1 MAPAEVSPSHSI
13 YICVCVSVSLA
24 VCTAR
29 TFKRFSIESHFIS
42 LCFFCAA
49 HTNLGQQRI
58 SSWAL
63 LKQKAQK
70 KPQKNKV
77 KNKINEMNKQQTLSA
92 IFGFNP
98 FTICTFLLRNI
109 KLLFSIFNP
118 FFFIF
123 FLSIFFVD
131 REDQSILCTGESG
144 AGKTENTKKVI
155 QFLAYVAASKPKGSG
170 AVSIL
175 KILMY
180 LHLPS
185 LLSLSRVC
193 SMATLLCVGKQLWHI
208 HLFIMCICLLTT
220 SLLSIFSIRGRGRGK
235 KSPYL

>member
-1 MAPAEVSPSHSI
+1 MAPAEVSPSHSIYI

-70 KPQKNKV
+70 KPQKV

-92 IFGFNP
+92 IYGFNP

-109 KLLFSIFNP
+109 KLFFSIFNH

-123 FLSIFFVD
+123 LLSISFVD

-185 LLSLSRVC
+185 SLFSRVC

-208 HLFIMCICLLTT
+208 HLLIMCICLLTT
-220 SLLSIFSIRGRGRGK
+220 SLWSIFSIRGRGRGIK
-235 KSPYL
+235 RPYL